1 MVKPKYGANP
11 TFSRFG
17 RDGDPLHLFVQGE
30 RRTTV
35 RSLAASRTR
44 NEAKGGAEA
53 EFQRG
58 GQSSS

>member
-17 RDGDPLHLFVQGE
+17 GEGDPLHLLVQGE
-30 RRTTV
+30 RRTAV
-35 RSLAASRTR
+35 RSLAASRSR
-44 NEAKGGAEA
+44 HEAKGGAEA

-58 GQSSS
+58 GQPSS